1 MSHEITAHG
10 RARGALVGAAVG
22 DAMGAPVEGRSA
34 EEIYREYGTITGFLR
49 PPKGGTD
56 DTDFTLFN
64 AYLLTTYGPDIRPEQ
79 VEAEWRDKFLSG
91 NHFYRPGGFS
101 DVVAVNNLREGMKT
115 PDSGRFNHQM
125 WSDGVAMAISPAGIV
140 SPGDRDQAAGLAEIL
155 GSVSNARDGLYTA
168 RAVAAA
174 VSAAMTGATPDE
186 MMDAAIAVTPE
197 GSWTRRQ
204 MEVARAVA
212 RAPAGGQA
220 PGEAPAVNGERA
232 AGGDTAP
239 TAQAAAPP
247 PFLQAVNEK
256 LILHYWPWADL
267 APEAVPVAFAFFCHY
282 RGVYREAVPASV
294 AIGRDADT
302 IAAICGSL
310 CGAYGGENA
319 IPAEWREIVT
329 VSAGASIGFVAHQPI
344 VEIADRLAE
353 LAEGGKRHG

>member
-1 MSHEITAHG
+1 MNHELTARD
-10 RARGALVGAAVG
+10 RARGALLGAAVG
-22 DAMGAPVEGRSA
+22 DAMGAPVEGRTA
-34 EEIYREYGTITGFLR
+34 EEIYREHGAITGFVR

-64 AYLLTTYGPDIRPEQ
+64 AYLLTTYGSDIRQEQ

-91 NHFYRPGGFS
+91 KHFYRPGGFS
-101 DVVAVNNLREGMKT
+101 DVVAVNNLREGMET

-140 SPGDRDQAAGLAEIL
+140 SPGDREQAARLADTL

-174 VSAAMTGATPDE
+174 VSAAMTGAGPTE
-186 MMDAAIAVTPE
+186 MMDVAIAVTPE

-204 MEVARAVA
+204 MEVAREIALSDGGA
-212 RAPAGGQA
+212 GSGTGHRALE
-220 PGEAPAVNGERA
+220 GEAPPSFV
-232 AGGDTAP
+232 
-239 TAQAAAPP
+239 
-247 PFLQAVNEK
+247 QAVNEK

-267 APEAVPVAFAFFCHY
+267 ASEAVPVAFAFFLHY

-310 CGAYGGENA
+310 CGAYGGEDS
-319 IPAEWREIVT
+319 IPAEWRQTVT
-329 VSAGASIGFVAHQPI
+329 VSEGASIGFVAHQPI
-344 VEIADRLAE
+344 VEIADRLAA
-353 LAEGGKRHG
+353 LAGGETSHA